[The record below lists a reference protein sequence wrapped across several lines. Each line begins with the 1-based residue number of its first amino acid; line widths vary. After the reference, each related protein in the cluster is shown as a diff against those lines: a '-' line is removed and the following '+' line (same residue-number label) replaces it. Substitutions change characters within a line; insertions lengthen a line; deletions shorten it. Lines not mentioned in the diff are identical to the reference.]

1 MLPPSRR
8 SPSPF
13 SWCHTVCRSGPQEGS
28 SQPDFSS
35 HHCMKKK
42 WGWHTL
48 PGTNR
53 EKRSKPYPPSYR
65 QSSWLKVADGHPSS
79 AELEPSMFLVRV
91 MQNHC
96 SPRPGLLQDPSH
108 QQAGTY
114 STSMAI
120 LRSEVSFHPRVD
132 SYTPYKSSEATK
144 ILRHS
149 KLRHPSWRMKDPQ
162 GQCRSPAVYLPA
174 LGHYSG
180 TRSWNSSPLLGTV
193 HMFQPCSW
201 NNQAKRCAQ
210 EYTYYIFTNE
220 TEVPV
225 IKCVITCLF
234 NNANLCLR
242 HWTICL
248 NSVMERL
255 ARSHQ
260 CINSFKYYSV
270 NQSLND

>member
-13 SWCHTVCRSGPQEGS
+13 SWCHTVCRSGLQEGS

-65 QSSWLKVADGHPSS
+65 QSSWLKAADGHPSS

-120 LRSEVSFHPRVD
+120 LRCEVSFHLRVD
-132 SYTPYKSSEATK
+132 SYTPYKSSKRQQKYWDTVNSDTLLEEWRTPKASAEA
-144 ILRHS
+144 
-149 KLRHPSWRMKDPQ
+149 Q
-162 GQCRSPAVYLPA
+162 QC
-174 LGHYSG
+174 
-180 TRSWNSSPLLGTV
+180 
-193 HMFQPCSW
+193 
-201 NNQAKRCAQ
+201 
-210 EYTYYIFTNE
+210 
-220 TEVPV
+220 
-225 IKCVITCLF
+225 
-234 NNANLCLR
+234 
-242 HWTICL
+242 ICL
-248 NSVMERL
+248 HWDTTQEQEVEIAALS
-255 ARSHQ
+255 
-260 CINSFKYYSV
+260 
-270 NQSLND
+270 